1 MRRLLPLPL
10 LVGSIAFVVACSS
23 KDSGSPPAEDTG
35 PSDDSGIDAIA
46 DSGTDPFG
54 DGPAPTHVDLA
65 PKCGGALASD
75 GSALKFSDQTAKWD
89 MGADGLD
96 VFGNHLE
103 ALDLDADGYPDLL
116 VHSGGSARNDTSLPK
131 KQWGWRVL
139 MNRPKDGG
147 GRHFVETTVESG
159 YGAARPDAAPLDGK
173 LRAAQLAVGA
183 DVDNDGDIDLFSG
196 TYVDP
201 THPETDTTDRNE
213 IVLNDGKGNFK
224 LATKSDVQTVPGD
237 ISPTSS
243 ASFVDADRDGIVD
256 VWVGFWYKSYG
267 ASSLGVQAR
276 LFKGKGD
283 GTFVDATK
291 GSGLETTATGYDTG
305 KNHRP
310 AYGVT
315 TCDLD
320 DDGRPE
326 LMLSAYGRQ
335 WNLLYQNATD
345 PAGAFVFDEIGQPS
359 GFAGDDNVDYTDNE
373 FYKCYCK
380 TSGKCT
386 AGAPR
391 VTCTD
396 ASGAPLNLWDPVN
409 DPKPWR
415 NNGNTFATA
424 CADFTGD
431 GLNDLYSAE
440 IKHWHIG
447 NSADQSELII
457 NEGKT
462 DASPIHFKRP
472 DRTTMGLDVPHPTTE
487 WNEGGIMAANGDL
500 DLDGREDIILA
511 ASDYPGNFSEVYRQK
526 SDGTFEQ
533 VGEAIGLHHGCTNG
547 VAVADFDRDGDL
559 DVIVGSSTAR
569 DCAKLWPRGNEVHFY
584 ENALN
589 DGANKRGYL
598 QVKLAG
604 KGAGKSNAAGIG
616 ARVKILVG
624 GKVIT
629 KELTGG
635 YGHFG
640 MQHDTVLTFGLG
652 TSCTPT
658 ELEVRWPDAAATKV
672 RFTGV
677 GGGQRI
683 LVTED
688 GTVTALP

>member
-1 MRRLLPLPL
+1 MRRLLA
-10 LVGSIAFVVACSS
+10 LVATFVVVAACSS
-23 KDSGSPPAEDTG
+23 KDSSPASPEDTG
-35 PSDDSGIDAIA
+35 APVDSGA
-46 DSGTDPFG
+46 DSGRVDPFG
-54 DGPAPTHVDLA
+54 EGPAPKHVDLA
-65 PKCGGALASD
+65 PSCGGSLAAD
-75 GSALKFSDQTAKWD
+75 GSALKFTDKTAAWD
-89 MGADGLD
+89 MGAAGLD

-116 VHSGGSARNDTSLPK
+116 VHSGGSARNDLTLPK
-131 KQWGWRVL
+131 NKQGWRIL
-139 MNRPKDGG
+139 MNRAKAGG
-147 GRHFVETTVESG
+147 GRHFVETTTESG
-159 YGAARPDAAPLDGK
+159 YGAVRPEAAPSNGL
-173 LRAAQLAVGA
+173 LRAAQLAVAA
-183 DVDNDGDIDLFSG
+183 DVDNDGDLDLFSG

-213 IVLNDGKGNFK
+213 IVLNDGKGKFT
-224 LATKSDVQTVPGD
+224 LATKSDVQKVPSD
-237 ISPTSS
+237 LPPTSS
-243 ASFVDADRDGIVD
+243 AAFVDADRDGIID
-256 VWVGFWYKSYG
+256 VWVGFWFKSYG
-267 ASSLGVQAR
+267 ASNLGVQAR

-291 GSGLETTATGYDTG
+291 GSGLETTAGGYDTG

-315 TCDLD
+315 ACDLD

-326 LMLSAYGRQ
+326 LMVSAYGRQ
-335 WNLLYQNATD
+335 WNLLYQNATE
-345 PAGAFVFDEIGQPS
+345 PGSAFVFNEIGQAS
-359 GFAGDDNVDYTDNE
+359 GYAGDSNVDYTDNE

-380 TSGKCT
+380 TTGACT
-386 AGAPR
+386 AAAPR
-391 VTCTD
+391 IGCET
-396 ASGAPLNLWDPVN
+396 SGWDPVN

-415 NNGNTFATA
+415 NNGNTFTTV
-424 CADFTGD
+424 CADLTGD
-431 GLNDLYSAE
+431 GLADLYSAE

-447 NSADQSELII
+447 NSADRSELII
-457 NEGKT
+457 NEGKAT
-462 DASPIHFKRP
+462 SGGDAAPIHFKRP
-472 DRTTMGLDVPHPTTE
+472 DRTAMGLDVPHPTSD
-487 WNEGGIMAANGDL
+487 WNEGGVMAANADL
-500 DLDGREDIILA
+500 DLDGREDIILGA
-511 ASDYPGNFSEVYRQK
+511 TDYPGNFSEIYHQK
-526 SDGTFEQ
+526 DDGTFEE

-547 VAVADFDRDGDL
+547 IAIADFDRDGDL

-589 DGANKRGYL
+589 DGASKRGFL

-616 ARVKILVG
+616 ARVKLAVG

-629 KELTGG
+629 KELLGG

-652 TSCTPT
+652 ASCAPD
-658 ELEVRWPDAAATKV
+658 EIEVRWPDAPATKV

-677 GGGQRI
+677 GGGRRI

-688 GTVTALP
+688 GSVTEIPSAGP

>member
-1 MRRLLPLPL
+1 MRRLLPLVTLTL
-10 LVGSIAFVVACSS
+10 LASTALACSS
-23 KDSGSPPAEDTG
+23 KDSSSAPTDDTG
-35 PSDDSGIDAIA
+35 TSVDSGGDGADAT
-46 DSGTDPFG
+46 TDPFG
-54 DGPAPTHVDLA
+54 DGPSPTHVDLA
-65 PKCGGALASD
+65 PKCGGSLAKD
-75 GSALKFSDQTAKWD
+75 GSALKFTDKSDAWD
-89 MGADGLD
+89 IGQAGLD
-96 VFGNHLE
+96 VFGNHIE
-103 ALDLDADGYPDLL
+103 ALDLDGDGYPDLL
-116 VHSGGSARNDTSLPK
+116 VHTGGSARNDLTKPK
-131 KQWGWRVL
+131 NQQGWRVL

-147 GRHFVETTVESG
+147 GRHFVETTTESG
-159 YGAARPDAAPLDGK
+159 YGAVRPDAAPANGM
-173 LRAAQLAVGA
+173 LRSAQLAIGA
-183 DVDNDGDIDLFSG
+183 DVDNDGDLDLFSG

-201 THPETDTTDRNE
+201 THPETDSTDRNE
-213 IVLNDGKGNFK
+213 IVLNDGKGNFQ
-224 LATKSDVQTVPGD
+224 LAKKSDPQVVPGA

-243 ASFVDADRDGIVD
+243 ASFVDADRDGIID

-267 ASSLGVQAR
+267 ASNLGVQAR

-291 GSGLETTATGYDTG
+291 GSGLETQNGFYDTG

-315 TCDLD
+315 ACDLD

-326 LMLSAYGRQ
+326 LLLSAYGRQ

-345 PAGAFVFDEIGQPS
+345 PGSSFVFNEIGQAS
-359 GFAGDDNVDYTDNE
+359 GYAGDDDVDYTDNE

-380 TSGKCT
+380 TSGACT

-391 VTCTD
+391 VDCST
-396 ASGAPLNLWDPVN
+396 AGWDPVN

-415 NNGNTFATA
+415 NNGNTFTTV
-424 CADFTGD
+424 CGDITGD
-431 GLNDLYSAE
+431 GLADLYSAE

-447 NSADQSELII
+447 NSADESELIV
-457 NEGKT
+457 NEGAT
-462 DASPIHFKRP
+462 DSAPIHFKRP
-472 DRTTMGLDVPHPTTE
+472 DRTAMGLDVPHLGSD
-487 WNEGGIMAANGDL
+487 WNEGGIMAASADL
-500 DLDGREDIILA
+500 DLDGREDVILA
-511 ASDYPGNFSEVYRQK
+511 ASDYPGNFSEVYHQK
-526 SDGTFEQ
+526 DDGTFEQ
-533 VGEAIGLHHGCTNG
+533 IGEAIGLHHGCPVG
-547 VAVADFDRDGDL
+547 LAIADFDRDGDL
-559 DVIVGSSTAR
+559 DVVVGSSTAR

-589 DGANKRGYL
+589 DGASKRGFL

-616 ARVKILVG
+616 ARVKVAIG

-629 KELTGG
+629 KELQGG

-640 MQHDTVLTFGLG
+640 MQHDTILTFGLG
-652 TSCTPT
+652 AACAPD
-658 ELEVRWPDAAATKV
+658 ELEVRWPDGPATKV
-672 RFTGV
+672 RYTGV